1 MYFSQVC
8 YNNKI
13 SSKPPSSPLT
23 HEFEDILVRFMRQM
37 VVHLGIL
44 PVVLPQL
51 EYAQLVDSH
60 VTYLPT
66 LTTEEGLL
74 GFLPWKPPVLTQVH
88 VRQLLV
94 EVEVAAPVLGERNVR
109 SWGLF

>member
-1 MYFSQVC
+1 
-8 YNNKI
+8 
-13 SSKPPSSPLT
+13 
-23 HEFEDILVRFMRQM
+23 M

-109 SWGLF
+109 SWGLFDNFKSFRETHNVSHLCNNFVQNKGGSQHFFV